1 MAGWRGQDNGGARI
15 VSGSKSRPLWRS
27 VLAYGIKLTI
37 GALLLWFVARR
48 VPLDEAFA
56 ALATVSPWLWVLA
69 IVIFGIVLALG
80 AWRWHLTSL
89 RSIPV
94 RTCFAYAWIGHFYA
108 TVLPGAVVGDV
119 AKAAALATSDA
130 KHRNMVLP
138 VSVFLDRLLGLI
150 SLLLVLVVALAAMG
164 GEKRGLHPALLAM
177 GTGLIVAVL
186 VLTPQII
193 SAALSLSRKL
203 HFLPHAVIHGLDRIH
218 FVIRQV
224 GVKLWI
230 LMLMLSLLMHALGG
244 FIFVAAAREFAISI
258 EASGLAL
265 YYVAISVVVMLPVTI
280 AGIGAREQVSVW
292 ILGGSAGAVTMPVAL
307 SWFLLVSSAV
317 HAVIGGLL
325 QLGSWLRSARKVP

>member
-1 MAGWRGQDNGGARI
+1 M
-15 VSGSKSRPLWRS
+15 SGSKSRPLWRS
-27 VLAYGIKLTI
+27 ILGYCIKLTI

-56 ALATVSPWLWVLA
+56 ALATVSLGLWVLTIA
-69 IVIFGIVLALG
+69 IIGVVLALG

-89 RSIPV
+89 RSIPM
-94 RTCFAYAWIGHFYA
+94 RTCLAYAWIGHFYA

-138 VSVFLDRLLGLI
+138 VSVVLDRLLGLI
-150 SLLLVLVVALAAMG
+150 SLVLVLVIALVAMG
-164 GEKRGLHPALLAM
+164 GEKGGLHPAILAG

-193 SAALSLSRKL
+193 GFILSLARKL

-224 GVKLWI
+224 GMKQWI
-230 LMLMLSLLMHALGG
+230 FMLVLSLVIHALGG
-244 FIFVAAAREFAISI
+244 VIFVAAAREFGMSI
-258 EASGLAL
+258 EAWRLAL
-265 YYVAISVVVMLPVTI
+265 YYVAIGVVVMLPVTI
-280 AGIGAREQVSVW
+280 AGIGAREQVSLW
-292 ILGGSAGAVTMPVAL
+292 LLGASTGTATVPVAL
-307 SWFLLVSSAV
+307 SWFLLVTSVV
-317 HAVIGGLL
+317 HAVIGGLV
-325 QLGSWLRSARKVP
+325 QLTGWLRAEKRAR